1 VSWSLENTSLSY
13 AGLIYS
19 TSAIGSFLFGYD
31 SGIIS
36 SVISSSYTEFQ
47 AYMNYPSDNVTG
59 AIVSVFAGGAFCESG
74 RPRHHLSADRL
85 RPSWCPS
92 CRSNCR
98 LDREEENHSAG
109 ALAKYQLTSYLR
121 MHAPDCG
128 GRCGHAYRRPVRCRF
143 FHRRSEYDRPNVPG
157 EHVEVIIASS
167 KVDAL
172 IPRLRSPHPTPVVC
186 SPA

>member
-1 VSWSLENTSLSY
+1 VSQSLETTSWSGT
-13 AGLIYS
+13 GLIYT

-74 RPRHHLSADRL
+74 LPRNRSSAHRSGH
-85 RPSWCPS
+85 SWCS
-92 CRSNCR
+92 SRWSDCG

-109 ALAKYQLTSYLR
+109 FY
-121 MHAPDCG
+121 
-128 GRCGHAYRRPVRCRF
+128 
-143 FHRRSEYDRPNVPG
+143 HRHHR
-157 EHVEVIIASS
+157 
-167 KVDAL
+167 
-172 IPRLRSPHPTPVVC
+172 
-186 SPA
+186 